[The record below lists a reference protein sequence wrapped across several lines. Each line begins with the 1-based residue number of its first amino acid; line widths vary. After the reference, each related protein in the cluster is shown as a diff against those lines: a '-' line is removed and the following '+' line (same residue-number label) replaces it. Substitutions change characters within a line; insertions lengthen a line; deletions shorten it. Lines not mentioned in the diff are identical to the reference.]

1 MPSNARAGSLKDP
14 EVAEL
19 FFKDDPEKLFVDL
32 REIGHGS
39 FGAVYFARDI
49 RNNEVV
55 AIKKMS
61 YSGKQ
66 SNEKWQD
73 IIKEVKF
80 LQKLRHPNTI
90 EYKGC
95 YLREHTAWLVM
106 EYCLGSASD
115 LLEVHKKP
123 LQEVEIAAITHGALQ
138 GLAYLHSHNMIHRDV
153 KAGNILLTEPG
164 QVKLG
169 DFGSASIIAPANSFV
184 GTPYWMAPEVILAMD
199 EGQYDGKVDVWS
211 LGITC
216 IELAERKPPL
226 FNMNAMS
233 ALYHIAQNDSPLL
246 QSSHWSE
253 YFRNFV
259 DSCLQKIP
267 QDRPTSDVLLKH
279 RFLLRERPQTVIM
292 DLIQRTKD
300 AVRELDNLQYRKM
313 KKILF
318 QEAQNGPNAE
328 APEEEEE
335 VEQFL
340 HRTGTIN
347 SMESSHSVPSMSIS
361 ASSQSSSVNSLA
373 DASDDDDGA
382 EIAMMQEG
390 EHTVTSNS
398 SVIHR
403 LPGHDNLYDD
413 PYQPEMEPQSS
424 SSAARRRA
432 YCRNRDHFATI
443 RTASLVGENGTD
455 RNMISSYSLLHQL
468 QIKFDDKYV
477 TRQIQEHEQDS
488 ALRDQ
493 MSGYKRMRRQ
503 HQKQLLALENK
514 LRAELDE
521 HQLRLDKEL
530 EAHRNNF
537 SAEAEKL
544 AKKHQAIFEKEAKA
558 ALAEEKK
565 FQQHILGQQK
575 KELGNLLES
584 QKRQY
589 KLRKEQLK
597 EELQENQSTPKREKQ
612 EWLLRQKENMQH
624 YQAEEEANL
633 LRRQRQYFE
642 LQCRQ
647 YKRKMLLARHN
658 LDQDLLREE
667 LNKKQTQKD
676 LECAMLLRQH
686 ESTQELEFRHLHTV
700 QRTRTELTRLQ
711 HQTELSNQLEYNK
724 RREQELRQKHAM
736 EVRQQPK
743 SLKVGATYT
752 PPCCQWCP
760 EGQDAGFLDPGQ
772 GHPRVVEMD
781 KYEVGGLECTQDHM
795 GGPGR
800 CMAEVQKCLVDA
812 DAGCAH
818 DPERSDMAVLE
829 SSSLCH
835 DELEHCEHI
844 TGALEQ
850 IQGDVD
856 IADSGIKCPDL
867 LGRCIHAKGILKSEL
882 DCRGHMVLEQYS
894 QEEEEDIELKL
905 PVGAHVQDW
914 SQKRA
919 LDLGEQSLE
928 ASVSELRSSGDVEP
942 FWQRLIDV
950 IPDGQEATTLEQRQQ
965 CLGLEG
971 KDSEVCRG
979 GQILDFGG
987 LCLKQQ
993 ELCVE
998 GADLSQKF
1006 LEGVDHYREGSSV
1019 LLPVRGRPGVPEP
1032 DGQEADELEPFKCE
1046 DSLYTHS
1053 LPAIVEEGVLRGPGD
1068 GCPAPEDPYTQLEG
1082 SKNRPLPAP
1091 VAAILPHV
1099 LCVSLALLVSAYPCT
1114 LTLLLLLAVL
1124 WAQGGG
1130 FQDILLAL
1138 EGVLVGLGVTYTL
1151 LHSIFLLSGA
1161 SFLLLAKMAG
1171 AVGVVALSASRGR
1184 LYVPVILLASYL
1196 LASPWLFLPLYLF
1209 GAMARQSLR
1218 GFPRRARR
1226 FWLLILLRLPR
1237 PAFRILQRLGMV
1249 SERGLFR
1256 LFPKTNKGGFRSR
1269 IPVLSRQRQPPLPWH
1284 RKAVALLAK
1293 PVCCLNKFLTEV
1305 ICAQLPLSALRC
1317 LKGLH
1322 VLREERPSRIPRL
1335 MARAARPRGH
1345 SVGSI
1350 RRFSRRSRGQTTQ
1363 PSKELQIKKQF
1374 QDTCKIQTRQYKALR
1389 NHLLETTPK
1398 SEHKGI
1404 LKRLKDEQTRKL
1416 AILAEQYDH
1425 SINEMLSTQALRL
1438 DETQEAEYQ
1447 VLRMQLQQELEL
1459 LNAYQSKIKIH
1470 TEAQHEREIKEL
1482 EQRVSI
1488 RRALL
1493 EQRIEEEMLALQNER
1508 SDRIRSLL
1516 ERQAREIE
1524 AFDSESMRLGFS
1536 NMALTGIPA
1545 EAFNQGYTAP
1555 PQPWPSRPVP
1565 RSGSHWSHGVQNTAG
1580 APHAWRQPPMLAPPP
1595 SAWLHPPSSS
1605 PSSSSSSSSSA
1616 PGGRSNVVMLRNS
1629 PQPLRRTA
1637 SGGQSDQGIS
1647 RSASVTSHILN
1658 GSHFSYS

>member
-403 LPGHDNLYDD
+403 LP
-413 PYQPEMEPQSS
+413 
-424 SSAARRRA
+424 
-432 YCRNRDHFATI
+432 
-443 RTASLVGENGTD
+443 
-455 RNMISSYSLLHQL
+455 
-468 QIKFDDKYV
+468 V

-752 PPCCQWCP
+752 PPCCQLCP
-760 EGQDAGFLDPGQ
+760 EGQVVGILESGQ
-772 GHPRVVEMD
+772 GHLGVTEMD
-781 KYEVGGLECTQDHM
+781 RYEAESLDFGQDLLGGCDPCDSVAGDHEHLADLKYMPIEYLD
-795 GGPGR
+795 P
-800 CMAEVQKCLVDA
+800 K
-812 DAGCAH
+812 GCQL
-818 DPERSDMAVLE
+818 DVLE
-829 SSSLCH
+829 SDCVCDDPGDGTH
-835 DELEHCEHI
+835 VGEVLES
-844 TGALEQ
+844 T
-850 IQGDVD
+850 QGEAEGVNV
-856 IADSGIKCPDL
+856 GRKYPDL
-867 LGRCIHAKGILKSEL
+867 LGKYTHAKNTFKPEL
-882 DCRGHMVLEQYS
+882 DSHEQVVQES
-894 QEEEEDIELKL
+894 NQEEETSELEAVH
-905 PVGAHVQDW
+905 VGSHVQEW
-914 SQKRA
+914 SQKGV
-919 LDLGEQSLE
+919 LG
-928 ASVSELRSSGDVEP
+928 LRDQGVEP
-942 FWQRLIDV
+942 LMSEMRDCGEAKPDWPYMADI
-950 IPDGQEATTLEQRQQ
+950 IPDEQEAAILEERQE
-965 CLGLEG
+965 CLGLDGEDHDVLG
-971 KDSEVCRG
+971 SSSKEWN
-979 GQILDFGG
+979 LDYSMAS
-987 LCLKQQ
+987 LKQQ
-993 ELCVE
+993 EVYSKGVTDVGLH
-998 GADLSQKF
+998 QTF
-1006 LEGVDHYREGSSV
+1006 LGELDGCRDASEA
-1019 LLPVRGRPGVPEP
+1019 LLPIWGRPGAPEP
-1032 DGQEADELEPFKCE
+1032 DGQESDDELEPFLCTE
-1046 DSLYTHS
+1046 DLYTPS
-1053 LPAIVEEGVLRGPGD
+1053 LPTILEEGSLRGSGD
-1068 GCPAPEDPYTQLEG
+1068 GCPASDDPYSQQG
-1082 SKNRPLPAP
+1082 AGKSHPGASP
-1091 VAAILPHV
+1091 VATFLPHV
-1099 LCVSLALLVSAYPCT
+1099 LCVALALLVSAYPCAP
-1114 LTLLLLLAVL
+1114 TLLLLLAAL
-1124 WAQGGG
+1124 WAQGGS

-1138 EGVLVGLGVTYTL
+1138 EGFLVGLGVTYTL
-1151 LHSIFLLSGA
+1151 LHSVFLLSGS
-1161 SFLLLAKMAG
+1161 SFLLLIKLG
-1171 AVGVVALSASRGR
+1171 GTVGVVGLSANRGR

-1196 LASPWLFLPLYLF
+1196 LASPWVFLPLYLL
-1209 GAMARQSLR
+1209 GALARRTLK
-1218 GFPRRARR
+1218 GFPRHARR
-1226 FWLLILLRLPR
+1226 FLLLALLHFPR
-1237 PAFRILQRLGMV
+1237 PVFRILQRLGLV
-1249 SERGLFR
+1249 SEQGLFR
-1256 LFPKTNKGGFRSR
+1256 LFPKTNKGNFRSR
-1269 IPVLSRQRQPPLPWH
+1269 IPVLSRQRQPSLPWH
-1284 RKAVALLAK
+1284 HWILSLLAK
-1293 PVCCLNKFLTEV
+1293 PIRTLNRILTKV
-1305 ICAQLPLSALRC
+1305 ICAQLPPSMLHC
-1317 LKGLH
+1317 LKGLY
-1322 VLREERPSRIPRL
+1322 VLREERPSRIPCL
-1335 MARAARPRGH
+1335 VARAARPG
-1345 SVGSI
+1345 V
-1350 RRFSRRSRGQTTQ
+1350 RSSG

-1605 PSSSSSSSSSA
+1605 PSSSSSSSSA
-1616 PGGRSNVVMLRNS
+1616 PSGRSNVVMLRNS